1 MQGQFFRKVRWGG
14 QRFSVG
20 LMKVFMG
27 LPEDC
32 GLQDLS
38 SYQGPLPQK
47 ARWRCFV
54 LNTILESNGCN
65 AITICQLCDILRFH

>member
-1 MQGQFFRKVRWGG
+1 MQGQFFRKVGWGG

-32 GLQDLS
+32 GLQALALILS
-38 SYQGPLPQK
+38 RTPSPKTLVGGALY
-47 ARWRCFV
+47 
-54 LNTILESNGCN
+54 
-65 AITICQLCDILRFH
+65 